1 MKVGSLVKYTQ
12 AKLGMI
18 KLLPKARTDIGL
30 VVEAELARSYWTA
43 HLVKVKWR
51 RPNVPS
57 PVWERSLDLEI
68 INE

>member
-12 AKLGMI
+12 AKLEMI
-18 KLLPKARTDIGL
+18 KLLPKAQTDVGL
-30 VVEAELARSYWTA
+30 VVEAEPPYGTFA

-51 RPNVPS
+51 RFNIPT
-57 PVWERSLDLEI
+57 PVWERSVDLEI